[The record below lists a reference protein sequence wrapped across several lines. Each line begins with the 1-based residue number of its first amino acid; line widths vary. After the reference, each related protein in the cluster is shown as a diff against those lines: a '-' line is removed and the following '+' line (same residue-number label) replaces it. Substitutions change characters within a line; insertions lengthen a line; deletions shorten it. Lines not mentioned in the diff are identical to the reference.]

1 MAKTISHERCQWVTN
16 IKSSATLEPLFE
28 IYYEN
33 LSKLI
38 DIQDGIQKFDDYE
51 DVLNDEASKNPDF
64 LYAGMT
70 KQNISTL

>member
-1 MAKTISHERCQWVTN
+1 MFQRFSLRRV
-16 IKSSATLEPLFE
+16 
-28 IYYEN
+28 IYCEN

-70 KQNISTL
+70 KQNINTV

>member
-1 MAKTISHERCQWVTN
+1 MTETKNLYSNFSDIFTLNRSCQHLKCV
-16 IKSSATLEPLFE
+16 
-28 IYYEN
+28 IYCEN

-70 KQNISTL
+70 KQNINTV